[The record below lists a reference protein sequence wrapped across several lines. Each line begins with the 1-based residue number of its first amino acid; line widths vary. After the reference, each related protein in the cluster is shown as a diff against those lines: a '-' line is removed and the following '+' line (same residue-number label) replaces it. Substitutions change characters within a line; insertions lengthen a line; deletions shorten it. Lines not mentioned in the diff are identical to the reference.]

1 MKYIRTG
8 TLGTAFVAGVGLMAG
23 IAVWDAFV
31 RSSQVF
37 TMLIVSI
44 FVAAAYEP
52 RVNSITARYKI
63 KRSTATVFLF
73 VATIVVLASA
83 LGVAGTLLYTQ
94 GQDLV
99 ESAPSIIRD
108 IAKSTNRSLGTSID
122 PEPYIVSFESVSLG
136 EMSLA
141 FAGNSI
147 RLLLVSLS
155 VMLVSFYLTVD
166 GPSIRKKLCSVLP
179 ANAQQEVLR
188 IWDISVDK
196 TGSYLFSRFIL
207 GASASVAHGI
217 AFYSA
222 GVPYAL
228 PLALWVGVISQLVPI
243 VGTYIAA
250 AVPIAVLLVGG
261 QTGLAVGV
269 LIFIVIYQQIEN
281 TIISPRVTRR
291 TMSLNPLVAFLS
303 VIFVTTMLGPVYAL
317 FALPLVATVQSFMAA
332 YVQTHDLVDH
342 HGENRPTQ

>member
-1 MKYIRTG
+1 
-8 TLGTAFVAGVGLMAG
+8 MAG
-23 IAVWDAFV
+23 IATWDAFV

-44 FVAAAYEP
+44 FISAAYEP
-52 RVNSITARYKI
+52 RVNGITARYKV

-73 VATIVVLASA
+73 VSTIVVLVST
-83 LGVAGTLLYTQ
+83 LGIAGTLLYTQ
-94 GQDLV
+94 GQDLI

-108 IAKSTNRSLGTSID
+108 MAISANRSLGTSID
-122 PEPYIVSFESVSLG
+122 PEPYIVSLESVSLG
-136 EMSLA
+136 DMSIA
-141 FAGNSI
+141 VAGNGVRI
-147 RLLLVSLS
+147 LLVSLS
-155 VMLVSFYLTVD
+155 VLLVSFYLTVD

-188 IWDISVDK
+188 IWDISVEK

-228 PLALWVGVISQLVPI
+228 PLALWVGIISQLVPI

-261 QTGLAVGV
+261 QTGLAVGA
-269 LIFIVIYQQIEN
+269 LLFIVIYQQIEN
-281 TIISPRVTRR
+281 TIISPRVTKR

-303 VIFVTTMLGPVYAL
+303 VIFATTTLGPVYAL
-317 FALPLVATVQSFMAA
+317 FALPLVATLQSFASA
-332 YVQTHDLVDH
+332 YVQTHDLVDD
-342 HGENRPTQ
+342 HGEHNTTQ